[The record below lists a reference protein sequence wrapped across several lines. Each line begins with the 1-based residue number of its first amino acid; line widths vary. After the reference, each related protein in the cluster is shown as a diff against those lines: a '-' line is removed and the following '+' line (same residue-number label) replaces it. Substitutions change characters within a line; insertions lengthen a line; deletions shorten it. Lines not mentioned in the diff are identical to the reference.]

1 MESFQVHTFY
11 RPFTLLEWINCKEKH
26 SQLKSLGLCNF
37 VWINISCQKKRTD
50 TFSFTAYKGGEII
63 ISISLSMQLQYWFSC
78 FLPKYCSNLLWSNIS
93 SEKKMDY
100 INQQVFPVWDLH
112 WKYWLTQKLWSEEHF
127 VWRELRA
134 AWHRTPL
141 CFHLSLKDIPLLIN
155 FLCAWVQNIANKF
168 GNTQKVWTLPQTL
181 WSSEE
186 EYHIYIHNTNF
197 PLKLML

>member
-37 VWINISCQKKRTD
+37 MWINISCQKISTD

-93 SEKKMDY
+93 SEKMDY

-112 WKYWLTQKLWSEEHF
+112 WKYWLTQKLWKSWGWGAVCLKRAESNMTQNTFMFPSGSKWHTFAHYFFLHMSAENCQQIWQYAESLNLAPNI
-127 VWRELRA
+127 VQLWRKI
-134 AWHRTPL
+134 
-141 CFHLSLKDIPLLIN
+141 S
-155 FLCAWVQNIANKF
+155 NIY
-168 GNTQKVWTLPQTL
+168 
-181 WSSEE
+181 S
-186 EYHIYIHNTNF
+186 
-197 PLKLML
+197 

>member
-50 TFSFTAYKGGEII
+50 TFSFTAYKGAEII

-93 SEKKMDY
+93 SEKNGLHKPAGFSSVRFALKILVNTKALKWGALCLKRAESSMTQ
-100 INQQVFPVWDLH
+100 NTFMFPSGSKGH
-112 WKYWLTQKLWSEEHF
+112 TFAH
-127 VWRELRA
+127 
-134 AWHRTPL
+134 
-141 CFHLSLKDIPLLIN
+141 
-155 FLCAWVQNIANKF
+155 
-168 GNTQKVWTLPQTL
+168 
-181 WSSEE
+181 
-186 EYHIYIHNTNF
+186 
-197 PLKLML
+197 